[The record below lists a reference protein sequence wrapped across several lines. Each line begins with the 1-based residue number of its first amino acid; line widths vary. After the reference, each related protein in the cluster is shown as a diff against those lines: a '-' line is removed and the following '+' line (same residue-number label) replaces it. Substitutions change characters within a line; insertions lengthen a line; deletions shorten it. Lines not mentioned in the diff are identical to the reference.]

1 MTMTREDMLRE
12 LELLPVWQLRA
23 PVVTKN
29 EQVQTPQT
37 VVPATIEKASAPQ
50 FRMIVS
56 DDAHYL
62 LVLSPTQNA
71 EEETLL
77 QNMLKSICAKT
88 RMDIGSQSIGQV
100 SENPTKVIVAMG
112 ETAAQALLN
121 ATEMLE
127 NLRGKLHQ
135 TQPIPVV
142 VTYHPRHL
150 LINAADKA
158 NAWEDL
164 CLAKAHVNKI

>member
-12 LELLPVWQLRA
+12 LELLPVWRLRA

-37 VVPATIEKASAPQ
+37 VAPATIEKASAPQ

-56 DDAHYL
+56 DDANYL
-62 LVLSPTQNA
+62 FVLSPTQNA

-88 RMDIGSQSIGQV
+88 RMDIGSQGIDQITQTQ
-100 SENPTKVIVAMG
+100 TKVIIAMG
-112 ETAAQALLN
+112 EAAAQAVLN
-121 ATEMLE
+121 ATETLE

-135 TQPIPVV
+135 TQNTPVV
-142 VTYHPRHL
+142 TTYHPSHL
-150 LINAADKA
+150 LINADDKA
-158 NAWEDL
+158 KAWADL
-164 CLAKAHVNKI
+164 CLAKPQSKQN